1 MGAILFLPQVSTK
14 GAKSGLIIC
23 GDVLI
28 PSLFPFAVPVLFL
41 INTDL
46 FGNLKC
52 PIIPLYILS
61 LIGGYPVGAKLINE
75 FVKENRI
82 SELSARKVLPFC
94 VNAGPAF
101 IVLAIGKSMLGNIV
115 LGYILLA
122 SHCLAS
128 IICFLFFARKELF
141 IKQSIGQNKPFV
153 MPSDNFVASI
163 NNASST
169 CLLICAFVVFFSVLN
184 SYIGYIAEGVPA
196 LYPLLYLTEVTSA
209 VTQTENVLIISFL
222 LGFGG
227 FSVWMQVF
235 SVSGK
240 AKPSLLS
247 FAFVRI
253 LHGLLSAAITLLLLK
268 IFRVNILT
276 LSTGVTFS
284 AHPTHNG
291 YAQSIALLFMAL
303 LLLYSISKKHS
314 GNLLKDMI

>member
-1 MGAILFLPQVSTK
+1 
-14 GAKSGLIIC
+14 
-23 GDVLI
+23 
-28 PSLFPFAVPVLFL
+28 
-41 INTDL
+41 
-46 FGNLKC
+46 
-52 PIIPLYILS
+52 
-61 LIGGYPVGAKLINE
+61 
-75 FVKENRI
+75 
-82 SELSARKVLPFC
+82 
-94 VNAGPAF
+94 
-101 IVLAIGKSMLGNIV
+101 
-115 LGYILLA
+115 
-122 SHCLAS
+122 
-128 IICFLFFARKELF
+128 
-141 IKQSIGQNKPFV
+141 

-184 SYIGYIAEGVPA
+184 SYIGYIAGGVPA
-196 LYPLLYLTEVTSA
+196 LYPLMYLTEVTTA
-209 VTQTENVLIISFL
+209 VTQTENVLIISCL
-222 LGFGG
+222 LGFGV

-253 LHGLLSAAITLLLLK
+253 LHGFLSAAITLLLLK